1 MIAAAAERALTFSYR
16 PVVSAAPPPGFAPWR
31 SEIDLGGCRTEF
43 QAGFVTS
50 TTSAPLTALPN
61 EAAARFVLA
70 LSANCHSAPASHR
83 SCSARQTGT
92 SRRSY
97 GSRFSQPLFRLPF
110 ADVARVYAAFKS
122 RAARV
127 HGVRHAPAFPDDLG
141 TLAQAASRLLR
152 LLPGRRRRGR
162 AHLGRAVRDL

>member
-1 MIAAAAERALTFSYR
+1 MKLRRASCLLC
-16 PVVSAAPPPGFAPWR
+16 P
-31 SEIDLGGCRTEF
+31 RT
-43 QAGFVTS
+43 A
-50 TTSAPLTALPN
+50 
-61 EAAARFVLA
+61 
-70 LSANCHSAPASHR
+70 HSAPASHR

-127 HGVRHAPAFPDDLG
+127 HGLRHAPAFPDDLG
-141 TLAQAASRLLR
+141 TLAQAAARLLR
-152 LLPGRRRRGR
+152 FPGRRRRGR
-162 AHLGRAVRDL
+162 AHLGRAVRDQSTRLAASWIRENDLASALPNTPKITAGPLIVQGRPAAAPTEAILAHA